1 MHTAMIQ
8 LRLLYGLKKD
18 VEKAE
23 PKRVHEKIPKL
34 MRFELSANIFQGRD
48 MQPADSN
55 GLADPYV
62 KVICCG
68 VERETAVIERTL
80 QPIWYQRLSIPLDLP
95 RDLTLAPKVPLAR
108 TRTRIPTPTLTLTL
122 TLTLT
127 RIPTPTPTPVPHPD
141 PNPNPNPSP

>member
-1 MHTAMIQ
+1 
-8 LRLLYGLKKD
+8 
-18 VEKAE
+18 
-23 PKRVHEKIPKL
+23 
-34 MRFELSANIFQGRD
+34 

-95 RDLTLAPKVPLAR
+95 RDLTLAPKV
-108 TRTRIPTPTLTLTL
+108 

-127 RIPTPTPTPVPHPD
+127 RSSPHQN
-141 PNPNPNPSP
+141 PNPNPNPCPSS